1 MIVSKLSPA
10 GSYIVPTD
18 GSFSAADIESAATV
32 NLINTRADV
41 WPLRQWVLDVWT
53 MLRSSRRMVD
63 TSGTVDSWV
72 RPVWVPEGK
81 DILCC
86 MPYTCV

>member
-41 WPLRQWVLDVWT
+41 WPLRA
-53 MLRSSRRMVD
+53 
-63 TSGTVDSWV
+63 
-72 RPVWVPEGK
+72 
-81 DILCC
+81 
-86 MPYTCV
+86 